1 MATATRHHSIMNPA
15 RRKNRRKRNL
25 SAKQIKAGFGGKR
38 RQQNLKHRRRNA
50 GGKIITGYGSTVM
63 NRAKRKKRNA
73 PHGAGGRVIAG
84 YGSTTMNRG
93 KRRKNKS
100 SGQHSKHVVIVNRKK
115 NRRKAA
121 HRTPRR
127 SNPGEILSLTLG
139 NPAKRRSMAA
149 RKKANR
155 RTNARHHHRK
165 HHRRNPSRRVNVRH
179 HRVRHHRRNAGAMNV
194 TNLFTEGL
202 SALVG
207 MAGSRLLTQAVLGAS
222 NIGAYGYAGNA
233 AATAVLAGLA
243 HMFFKGKPAV
253 RDGIIIGGA
262 AGILARA
269 MTDYTPFGG
278 YLTQAGFAGMPAGDY
293 SAGGS
298 AGLGLYLPTNAV
310 TPARY
315 IGSSAMTE
323 IPDGWGAPVM
333 APAGVGTYG
342 RGRAGRY

>member
-1 MATATRHHSIMNPA
+1 MARHHRKA
-15 RRKNRRKRNL
+15 RRNASASSRRHNP
-25 SAKQIKAGFGGKR
+25 
-38 RQQNLKHRRRNA
+38 RRRNA
-50 GGKIITGYGSTVM
+50 K
-63 NRAKRKKRNA
+63 
-73 PHGAGGRVIAG
+73 
-84 YGSTTMNRG
+84 
-93 KRRKNKS
+93 
-100 SGQHSKHVVIVNRKK
+100 
-115 NRRKAA
+115 
-121 HRTPRR
+121 
-127 SNPGEILSLTLG
+127 
-139 NPAKRRSMAA
+139 
-149 RKKANR
+149 R
-155 RTNARHHHRK
+155 RTNVHHRRRHHHI
-165 HHRRNPSRRVNVRH
+165 RRNPGV
-179 HRVRHHRRNAGAMNV
+179 NV

-207 MAGSRLLTQAVLGAS
+207 MAGSRLLTQAVLGAQ

-269 MTDYTPFGG
+269 MSDYTPLGG

-310 TPARY
+310 VPARY

-323 IPDGWGAPVM
+323 MPDGWGPQAV
-333 APAGVGTYG
+333 AAAGVGTYG

>member
-1 MATATRHHSIMNPA
+1 MATATRRHSIMNPA
-15 RRKNRRKRNL
+15 RRRNRPKARKNKARRHL
-25 SAKQIKAGFGGKR
+25 SAKQVKYFGSPQQKAALKRKR
-38 RQQNLKHRRRNA
+38 RALARHNRPKHRARTRKNA
-50 GGKIITGYGSTVM
+50 VARVPAPRKNTHRVH
-63 NRAKRKKRNA
+63 NRKHAKAKKRNA
-73 PHGAGGRVIAG
+73 
-84 YGSTTMNRG
+84 
-93 KRRKNKS
+93 RR
-100 SGQHSKHVVIVNRKK
+100 
-115 NRRKAA
+115 
-121 HRTPRR
+121 RT
-127 SNPGEILSLTLG
+127 NPGEILSLTLG

-149 RKKANR
+149 
-155 RTNARHHHRK
+155 HHRK
-165 HHRRNPSRRVNVRH
+165 ARRNASSKAGRKNRRHHRKNAGRRMNVRH
-179 HRVRHHRRNAGAMNV
+179 HGVRHHRRNAGAMNV

-298 AGLGLYLPTNAV
+298 AGLGLYMPTNAV
-310 TPARY
+310 VPPRY
-315 IGSSAMTE
+315 IGTSAMVE
-323 IPDGWGAPVM
+323 MPDGWGPQPV
-333 APAGVGTYG
+333 AAAGVGTYG

>member
-1 MATATRHHSIMNPA
+1 MATATRRHSIMNPA
-15 RRKNRRKRNL
+15 RRSRPKARKNKARRHM
-25 SAKQIKAGFGGKR
+25 SAKQIRHFGTKAQKAALKR
-38 RQQNLKHRRRNA
+38 KRSAKAKHNRPKHRTRTRKNA
-50 GGKIITGYGSTVM
+50 VARTPRKAPRMQNRKRTV
-63 NRAKRKKRNA
+63 AKKRNA
-73 PHGAGGRVIAG
+73 R
-84 YGSTTMNRG
+84 
-93 KRRKNKS
+93 
-100 SGQHSKHVVIVNRKK
+100 
-115 NRRKAA
+115 
-121 HRTPRR
+121 RR

-149 RKKANR
+149 RKAKRNASAR

-165 HHRRNPSRRVNVRH
+165 HHRKNAGHRVRH
-179 HRVRHHRRNAGAMNV
+179 HRVLHRRNAGAMNV

-207 MAGSRLLTQAVLGAS
+207 MAGSRLLTQAVLGSS

-269 MTDYTPFGG
+269 MSDYTPIGT

-293 SAGGS
+293 AGGGA
-298 AGLGLYLPTNAV
+298 AGLGLYMPTNAV
-310 TPARY
+310 NPARFV
-315 IGSSAMTE
+315 GSSAWTE
-323 IPDGWGAPVM
+323 MPDGWGPQPVAP
-333 APAGVGTYG
+333 ASAGVGAYG